1 MSRNEDSPEDSALL
15 SLFDLGREVI
25 AQTVEPGQAIER
37 LQSLPVW
44 FIFLLFYFS
53 LFFQV
58 LASSLPSLLFDA
70 TSLLE
75 SFLKSAPDP
84 EEAKKKFIEFIDLVK
99 KKVIFS
105 VVFL

>member
-44 FIFLLFYFS
+44 FLFLFYFFS
-53 LFFQV
+53 IFPGIDEQSALAAVRRDFPARV
-58 LASSLPSLLFDA
+58 LPQIGTRSWRGQ
-70 TSLLE
+70 
-75 SFLKSAPDP
+75 
-84 EEAKKKFIEFIDLVK
+84 EEIHRIHWPRQEKGDI
-99 KKVIFS
+99 
-105 VVFL
+105 